1 MNGLCSDLQGAF
13 FQLPAGS
20 QLQIALVSRDGME
33 QPAIAAN
40 EQHSLE
46 LISSTNLATSCRT
59 VWSPLKNPE
68 TESKQSITGR
78 IE

>member
-13 FQLPAGS
+13 FQLPDGS
-20 QLQIALVSRDGME
+20 QLQIALVSREGME

-46 LISSTNLATSCRT
+46 LISSTNLATS
-59 VWSPLKNPE
+59 
-68 TESKQSITGR
+68 
-78 IE
+78 